1 MSIWQTLDIAP
12 TRDESEIRRAYA
24 RRLKACRPDRD
35 PAGYQALRE
44 AFDEAKQWASNDLVF
59 VEDEM
64 LLTSEPEPEERDE
77 VVSLLPPEPVET
89 LPQTTVFYTES
100 DIQALASQLVAT
112 EMTGIIRLTKLW
124 SAIADRGSLGQQQ
137 RFHQD
142 LSSALAEE
150 PGLTEGLLERVAGM
164 LEWRLEDY
172 DNSHIIP
179 QHIQYALQNQLRETE
194 LARARRQMDID
205 EKHGSILSRIALRLM
220 RSDRQTVPFWL
231 RLVPGAITR
240 LSRQVNEI
248 LYYYPEMA
256 AELNPTLLAFLQ
268 QPRMALSWQG
278 IFLLGFWYVV
288 FNGVL
293 KMSEISTAVG
303 ATAVAIVLFYLYVSD
318 AIMMGLESRPTL
330 LGRFLVAECL
340 FSVGVILL
348 FFGGLMGA
356 AVLSVP
362 ATGHGPQALVA
373 LIYILVVM
381 IVFWAA
387 WPKDV
392 PLIRKPGIVMSR
404 IFTSP
409 WRLMVWLNFAWFSLL
424 WIVMYCVFC
433 AIVIAELL
441 KPFSGL

>member
-12 TRDESEIRRAYA
+12 TRDTAEIRRAYA
-24 RRLKACRPDRD
+24 RRLKECRPDRD
-35 PAGYQALRE
+35 PTGYQALRE

-59 VEDEM
+59 VDDET
-64 LLTSEPEPEERDE
+64 LLTPELSGPDE
-77 VVSLLPPEPVET
+77 VVALSPLEPVET
-89 LPQTTVFYTES
+89 LPETAVFYTDS

-112 EMTGIIRLTKLW
+112 EMTGIIRLTQLW
-124 SAIADRGSLGQQQ
+124 SRVADRGSLWQQQ

-142 LSSALAEE
+142 LAAALAEQ

-205 EKHGSILSRIALRLM
+205 EKHGSILSRIALRLV
-220 RSDRQTVPFWL
+220 RSERQTVPFWL

-256 AELNPTLLAFLQ
+256 SELNPTMLAFLQ
-268 QPRMALSWQG
+268 QPRMALNWQG
-278 IFLLGFWYVV
+278 IFLLGFWCLV
-288 FNGVL
+288 FNGAL
-293 KMSEISTAVG
+293 KISDVSAVVG
-303 ATAVAIVLFYLYVSD
+303 TIAVATVLFYLYVSD
-318 AIMMGLESRPTL
+318 MIMLGLQSRPRL
-330 LGRFLVAECL
+330 LRGFMVTECI
-340 FSVGVILL
+340 FSVIVILL
-348 FFGGLMGA
+348 CCGGLMGA
-356 AVLSVP
+356 AALSVP
-362 ATGHGPQALVA
+362 ATGHGPLAVVG
-373 LIYILVVM
+373 LIYMLVVM

-404 IFTSP
+404 IFSSP
-409 WRLMVWLNFAWFSLL
+409 WKLMVWLNFAWFSLL
-424 WIVMYCVFC
+424 WIVIYCVLC
-433 AIVIAELL
+433 TVILVELL
-441 KPFSGL
+441 KLFSGI

>member
-44 AFDEAKQWASNDLVF
+44 AFDEAKQWASNDVVF
-59 VEDEM
+59 VEDET
-64 LLTSEPEPEERDE
+64 LLTSGPEEHDA

-89 LPQTTVFYTES
+89 LPETTVFYAP
-100 DIQALASQLVAT
+100 DAIQALASQLVAT

-124 SAIADRGSLGQQQ
+124 SAVSGRGSLEQQQ
-137 RFHQD
+137 RFHQE
-142 LSSALAEE
+142 LASALAEA
-150 PGLTEGLLERVAGM
+150 PGLSEGLLERVAGM

-179 QHIQYALQNQLRETE
+179 RHIQYALQNRLRETE

-220 RSDRQTVPFWL
+220 RSERQTVPFWL

-256 AELNPTLLAFLQ
+256 SELNPTLLAFLQ
-268 QPRMALSWQG
+268 QPRYALSWQG
-278 IFLLGFWYVV
+278 VFLLGFWSVV
-288 FNGVL
+288 FYAAL
-293 KMSEISTAVG
+293 KISDAGMAVG
-303 ATAVAIVLFYLYVSD
+303 TTAIATVLFYLYVSD
-318 AIMMGLESRPTL
+318 MIMLGLQSRPHL
-330 LGRFLVAECL
+330 LRGFMVVECI
-340 FSVGVILL
+340 FSVLVILL
-348 FFGGLMGA
+348 FCGGLMGA
-356 AVLSVP
+356 AALSIP
-362 ATGHGPQALVA
+362 AGGNGPLAVVG
-373 LIYILVVM
+373 LIYMLVVM
-381 IVFWAA
+381 IVFWAT
-387 WPKDV
+387 WPKDA

-404 IFTSP
+404 IFSSP
-409 WRLMVWLNFAWFSLL
+409 WQLVVRLNSAWFWLY
-424 WIVMYCVFC
+424 WIAMYCVLC
-433 AIVIAELL
+433 TLVMMELL
-441 KPFSGL
+441 KLFSGL